1 MKTFFGALPSGEE
14 TYLYTITGGGL
25 TAVVTDLGATLVK
38 LLVPDADGN
47 MADVVLGYDNSDD
60 YVSNPCFL
68 GATVGRSA
76 NRIGGA
82 TFELNGRT
90 FTLTPNENSN
100 SLHSGP
106 DFYHARLWKVLS
118 HTESAI
124 SL

>member
-68 GATVGRSA
+68 APPWAAAPTASA
-76 NRIGGA
+76 VLP
-82 TFELNGRT
+82 LN
-90 FTLTPNENSN
+90 
-100 SLHSGP
+100 
-106 DFYHARLWKVLS
+106 
-118 HTESAI
+118 
-124 SL
+124 